1 MKREKATAPA
11 YEARLNHI
19 RVTVWENT
27 GNDGKCWMNTTVTR
41 RYKDGDDWKD
51 ATTFNGLA
59 DLALVAEGVRM
70 AQEFI
75 RRADA
80 ERHTASDTETDY

>member
-1 MKREKATAPA
+1 MKKDKNMPA
-11 YEARLNHI
+11 FETRLNHI

-27 GNDGKCWMNTTVTR
+27 GNDGKSWFNTSVTR
-41 RYKDGDDWKD
+41 RYQDGDDWKD

-70 AQEFI
+70 AQAFI
-75 RRADA
+75 QRADLA
-80 ERHTASDTETDY
+80 QGARSAHEFNE

>member
-1 MKREKATAPA
+1 MKKEKTAPA

-27 GNDGKCWMNTTVTR
+27 GNDGKCWFNTSVTR
-41 RYKDGDDWKD
+41 RYQDGNDWKD

-80 ERHTASDTETDY
+80 ERHNASETGNEW